1 MDAGFREL
9 LSSVDHGDINDGI
22 KEVWRTTSGDIGKL
36 IKALLPGSQPEQ
48 LHEVQAAIVL
58 ALRDHRALLIAAQD
72 VQAVA
77 IQIAL
82 VEIAWYLRELEWA
95 RETCGSRA

>member
-36 IKALLPGSQPEQ
+36 IKALLPGSHLSNCTRCKLP
-48 LHEVQAAIVL
+48 LCSH
-58 ALRDHRALLIAAQD
+58 
-72 VQAVA
+72 
-77 IQIAL
+77 
-82 VEIAWYLRELEWA
+82 
-95 RETCGSRA
+95 CGIIGLS